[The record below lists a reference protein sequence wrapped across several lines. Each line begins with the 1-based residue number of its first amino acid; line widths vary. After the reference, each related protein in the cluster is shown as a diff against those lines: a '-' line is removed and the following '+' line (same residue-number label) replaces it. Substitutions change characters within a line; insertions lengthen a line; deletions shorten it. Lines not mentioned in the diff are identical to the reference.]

1 MTLMT
6 ITTPT
11 VLLKDD
17 FREGLD
23 LTCLWAIVRL
33 PPSLIADDGT
43 VSTSDQGLYVR
54 AAGTSPLTSEPAFT
68 KTSTA
73 ENDHVK
79 WMADTQHVSSNAVP
93 GFDAVR
99 GRELQI
105 NMWAHRRTF
114 GTARHPFGTAV
125 TNADTD
131 LRLATFAMNTL
142 DFETGMVFDVWMT
155 NNAIYPYYE
164 RLKLRARQ
172 PMPLSHPR
180 FLQSEERPTRTS
192 RSAWRTTG
200 RRASCPGSSMTRRS
214 RE

>member
-17 FREGLD
+17 FRKGLD
-23 LTCLWAIVRL
+23 LSHTWAIVRS
-33 PPSLIADDGT
+33 PPLLIADDGT

-54 AAGTSPLTSEPAFT
+54 AAGTNPLTSEPAFT
-68 KTSTA
+68 KTSAA

-93 GFDAVR
+93 GFDAVL

-105 NMWAHRRTF
+105 NMWAHGRTF
-114 GTARHPFGTAV
+114 GTAGHPFGSAV
-125 TNADTD
+125 TNADID

-142 DFETGMVFDVWMT
+142 DFETG
-155 NNAIYPYYE
+155 IG
-164 RLKLRARQ
+164 L
-172 PMPLSHPR
+172 
-180 FLQSEERPTRTS
+180 
-192 RSAWRTTG
+192 
-200 RRASCPGSSMTRRS
+200 
-214 RE
+214 